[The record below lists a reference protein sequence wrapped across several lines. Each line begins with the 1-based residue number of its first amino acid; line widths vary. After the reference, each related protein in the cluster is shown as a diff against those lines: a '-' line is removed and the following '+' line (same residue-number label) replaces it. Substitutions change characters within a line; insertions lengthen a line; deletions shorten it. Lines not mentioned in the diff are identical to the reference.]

1 MAAASRKLLIRPAE
15 LRYGPAS
22 QPRFPPSLQLLQ
34 GLLRTEIGDQPG
46 DALLF
51 PSRRGGWPTVGELRW
66 VFDPAATKA
75 GVGRLVPHELRHTC
89 ASMGIKA
96 GANIKVV
103 QHLFGHSRSDDGSL
117 RASASR
123 RTGESG
129 ERFRRCCG
137 PTAVP
142 DSAGGG
148 RMTSATL
155 LTALSSLD
163 FSRRWGSGSLG
174 SGNC

>member
-96 GANIKVV
+96 PGRT
-103 QHLFGHSRSDDGSL
+103 SRWFS
-117 RASASR
+117 
-123 RTGESG
+123 TFSG
-129 ERFRRCCG
+129 
-137 PTAVP
+137 TAVLMMDRYGHLHP
-142 DSAGGG
+142 DELG
-148 RMTSATL
+148 RVANAFDAAAVPL
-155 LTALSSLD
+155 R
-163 FSRRWGSGSLG
+163 SRTPLAVVE
-174 SGNC
+174 